1 MINGWANLSSAPGAV
16 IDQVTTVTYKAK
28 IDALQETGAYTDTV
42 IYSLTGAF

>member
-1 MINGWANLSSAPGAV
+1 MTNGGANLSSAPGAV

>member
-1 MINGWANLSSAPGAV
+1 MTNSGSNLSSAPGAV

-28 IDALQETGAYTDTV
+28 IDALQETGTYTDTV